1 MQQKIYKT
9 DYLGEP
15 PTLTL
20 RGRDCYR
27 LFCLLRQS
35 FFCCRDQA
43 CYIAAMCP
51 SNPSRF
57 LMLCILLFSIFS
69 FMNAQ
74 NPIDIHGHRG
84 TRYWM
89 PENSL
94 EAFQEAIQLGAK
106 WLELDLICTKD
117 HQLII
122 NHDPYF
128 KKSIFSEFP
137 NQPILQLNAE
147 ECKKATWGLK
157 DQKKYPYQKKVKTH
171 IYTLE
176 ELINYVENYCK
187 ENGFPL
193 PYWNIEI
200 KSLPHKKNWYPER
213 TLYAKIVVEKIK
225 SLNLEK
231 RFLLQSFDA
240 KLLTK
245 IHQIDPSLP
254 LYYLVIK
261 PGRVEQRIKKLGF
274 EPLGINP
281 YYRFLNE
288 DFVKSAHEK
297 NLKVIPWTV
306 NSPEAILKVKKMGV
320 DGIISDVPD
329 WVKFLITEDPKNY
342 ETLQNP
348 VEYSEKFLQTLS
360 HGGKPNLLI
369 LKFYLI
375 KNLSFSNEQEQKLFY
390 QNLFQGYE
398 KLLKERNPKSASK
411 SNFYKRKIIGFQ
423 GKYISLNILKK
434 LANGK

>member
-1 MQQKIYKT
+1 MSVFFRY
-9 DYLGEP
+9 DLARGVLSYLFYQYFVKFK
-15 PTLTL
+15 L
-20 RGRDCYR
+20 CV
-27 LFCLLRQS
+27 
-35 FFCCRDQA
+35 FF
-43 CYIAAMCP
+43 
-51 SNPSRF
+51 F
-57 LMLCILLFSIFS
+57 IFS

-74 NPIDIHGHRG
+74 NLIDIHGHRG

-94 EAFQEAIQLGAK
+94 EAFLDAIHLGAK
-106 WLELDLICTKD
+106 WLELDLVCTKD
-117 HQLII
+117 DQLII

-137 NQPILQLNAE
+137 TQPILQLNEE

-157 DQKKYPYQKKVKTH
+157 DQKKYPYQKKIKTYIH
-171 IYTLE
+171 TIE
-176 ELINYVENYCK
+176 ELVNQVENYCI

-200 KSLPHKKNWYPER
+200 KSLPHKKNWYPDR
-213 TLYAKIVVEKIK
+213 KKYAEVVVNKV
-225 SLNLEK
+225 LNLGIEK

-240 KLLTK
+240 KLLTEIHK
-245 IHQIDPSLP
+245 INPSLP

-261 PGRVEQRIKKLGF
+261 PGNVEQRIKKLGF
-274 EPLGINP
+274 EPIGINP

-306 NSPEAILKVKKMGV
+306 NNPEAILKVKNMGV

-329 WVKFLITEDPKNY
+329 WVKFLISEDPKNY
-342 ETLQNP
+342 ETLLNP
-348 VEYSEKFLQTLS
+348 LEFSEKFLQTLH
-360 HGGKPNLLI
+360 HGGKPNLII
-369 LKFYLI
+369 LKFYLA
-375 KNLSFSNEQEQKLFY
+375 KNLNFSDIQEQKLFY

-398 KLLKERNPKSASK
+398 KLLKERNPESSLK
-411 SNFYKRKIIGFQ
+411 SNFYDKKIIGFQ
-423 GKYISLNILKK
+423 GKYISLNELKK